1 MPAPPPAGIGG
12 GCPNRATPVPMSV
25 GLRLD
30 LGCGYEGR
38 GMRVRLLGGFGVEV
52 GGESVDPARWRLRK
66 ARTVVK
72 LLCLER
78 DQRLHREFLLHLL
91 WPDLAPSAASN
102 NLHQAL
108 HVARR
113 ALAAEGTDGLLE
125 LRDQL
130 VVLRADGLVEVDAE
144 RFRSL
149 ARTALDGEDLA
160 ALRAADAAY
169 RGELLPEDRF
179 EPWAGGPR
187 DELHALHRDVLV
199 SLGRRLR
206 ADGLLTEAETA
217 LERALERDP
226 LHESALRLLLRVLAD
241 NGRRSAALLRFER
254 ARTEMRSAYGSDPDP
269 ETRRLYRE
277 LLVGS
282 ADTEPRAGAPV
293 EVRHNIPARVTSF
306 VGRAREVAEVRRLLS
321 RTRLLTLTGPG
332 GAGKTR
338 LAQEAARA
346 EAPAVPGGAW
356 HVDLIPIADRHL
368 VADTIAVAL
377 GLPPAAGGDPLQAL
391 TSQLG
396 RRRILVV
403 LDNCEHLLAEC
414 ARVAEALRARCPG
427 VSVLATSREPL
438 HVDGEVVL
446 RVPSLALPAQGVELD
461 HQALADLASIRLFI
475 DRTLDIRPDFG
486 LDAGNS
492 AAVVDICRR
501 LDGMPLAIE
510 LAAARMAHLEPAEI
524 ASRLGDAMSVL
535 GRPGSANRHA
545 TLRATLEWSHDL
557 LTPEEQCLLRRLAVF
572 QGGCDLD
579 AVERV
584 VDGNPLATAAV
595 LDVLGRLVDKSLV
608 QVDRDGGRSRYRLL
622 ETVRQLAAERLDHAG
637 ETRRVRDAH
646 AAYFRELAR
655 RHDPDLATGVV
666 VERATLL
673 DIEHDNLRAA
683 LMHSLQTEPGDALDL
698 TVSLWRFW
706 MTRGHYLEGA
716 DWLRR
721 AIDAAPER
729 YPARADAL
737 RGLAMLEIRL
747 GDGRRAA
754 ELDGQAMALPE
765 VLTAPEPEVVFG
777 RLLSGFLSWCRC
789 DLATATEVAE
799 ESATAAARLGRPE
812 IEATAHWLAGVTAL
826 FQEDLDRAE
835 GELDECR
842 DRLTRLAT
850 DLRPF
855 FPCVSAAM
863 SPMAVAGRGWIPVFE
878 ETMLQG
884 RRVGAGQAVGY
895 VQSLLGSVHRFA
907 LRPEAA
913 EEPVRS
919 AVRTFRSLGDPAGLA
934 MALNHLGCVERDTG
948 GPDAVEHLN
957 EALRLREQ
965 LGDRRAVTVTLAAR
979 GLAETAA
986 GDHDRGRR
994 SVQAALAQLE
1004 AINDGAGAPGL
1015 VVDLAVVELV
1025 AGEPHAASV
1034 LAANAAELYRPQGF
1048 HRLEALTQTLAAR
1061 LAGREGDQAT
1071 AYRYAEEARRLFA
1084 DFGCR
1089 PGEQR
1094 AAGMLTATAKSR

>member
-1 MPAPPPAGIGG
+1 
-12 GCPNRATPVPMSV
+12 
-25 GLRLD
+25 
-30 LGCGYEGR
+30 
-38 GMRVRLLGGFGVEV
+38 MRVRLLGGFGVEV
-52 GGESVDPARWRLRK
+52 GGEDVDPARWRLRK

-91 WPDLAPSAASN
+91 WPSLPPAAASN

-113 ALAAEGTDGLLE
+113 ALGAEGTDGLLE

-144 RFRSL
+144 RFRAL
-149 ARTALDGEDLA
+149 AETAMEGDDLA

-179 EPWAGGPR
+179 EAWVGGPR

-199 SLGRRLR
+199 GLGRRLR
-206 ADGLLTEAETA
+206 AEGFLAEAETA

-226 LHESALRLLLRVLAD
+226 LHESALRLLLRVLAE
-241 NGRRSAALLRFER
+241 NGRRSAALMRFER
-254 ARTEMRSAYGSDPDP
+254 ARKDMRSAYGSDPDP

-282 ADTEPRAGAPV
+282 ADTETTADAPV
-293 EVRHNIPARVTSF
+293 DVRHNIPARVTSF
-306 VGRAREVAEVRRLLS
+306 VGRAREIAEVRRLLS

-338 LAQEAARA
+338 LAQEAALV
-346 EAPAVPGGAW
+346 EAAALPAGAW
-356 HVDLIPIADRHL
+356 QVDLIPITDRHL

-377 GLPPAAGGDPLQAL
+377 GLPPAAGGDPLHAL

-396 RRRILVV
+396 RRRLLVV
-403 LDNCEHLLAEC
+403 LDNCEHVLTEC
-414 ARVAEALRARCPG
+414 ARVAVALRARCPG

-446 RVPSLALPAQGVELD
+446 RVPSLALPAQGVEFD
-461 HQALADLASIRLFI
+461 HQALADLASVRLFI
-475 DRTLDIRPDFG
+475 DRTQDIRPDFH
-486 LDAGNS
+486 LNASNA

-579 AVERV
+579 AAEQV
-584 VDGNPLATAAV
+584 VDGDPLSRATV

-608 QVDRDGGRSRYRLL
+608 HVDRDGGRSRYRLL

-646 AAYFRELAR
+646 AGYFLELAR
-655 RHDPDLATGVV
+655 QHDSDRTTGVV
-666 VERATLL
+666 AEQPQLL

-683 LMHSLQTEPGDALDL
+683 LLHSLQTQPGDALEL
-698 TVSLWRFW
+698 AVSLWRFW
-706 MTRGHYLEGA
+706 MARGHYLEGA

-721 AIDAAPER
+721 ALDAAPER
-729 YPARADAL
+729 CPPRADAL

-747 GDGRRAA
+747 GDGFRAA
-754 ELDGQAMALPE
+754 ELDRRALALPE

-789 DLATATEVAE
+789 DLATATQVAE
-799 ESATAAARLGRPE
+799 ESAIAAARLRRPE
-812 IEATAHWLAGVTAL
+812 IEATSHWLAGVTAL
-826 FQEDLDRAE
+826 FREDLGRAE
-835 GELDECR
+835 QELAECR
-842 DRLTRLAT
+842 DRLTRVAT

-855 FPCVSAAM
+855 FPCVSVAM

-884 RRVGAGQAVGY
+884 RRVGARQAIGY
-895 VQSLLGSVHRFA
+895 VQSLFGSVHRFA
-907 LRPEAA
+907 MRPEAA
-913 EEPVRS
+913 VEPVRS
-919 AVRTFRSLGDPAGLA
+919 AVRTFRSLRDPAGLA
-934 MALNHLGCVERDTG
+934 MALNHLGCVERDIG
-948 GPDAVEHLN
+948 DPDAVGHLN
-957 EALRLREQ
+957 EALRLRDE
-965 LGDRRAVTVTLAAR
+965 LGDRRAATVTLAAR

-986 GDHDRGRR
+986 DDHDRGRR

-1004 AINDGAGAPGL
+1004 AINDAAGAPG
-1015 VVDLAVVELV
+1015 VIVNLAVVELV
-1025 AGEPHAASV
+1025 AGELHAARV
-1034 LAANAAELYRPQGF
+1034 LADNAVELYRPQGF
-1048 HRLEALTQTLAAR
+1048 SRLDALTRMLAAQ
-1061 LAGREGDQAT
+1061 LAGREGDQPAT
-1071 AYRYAEEARRLFA
+1071 HRHADDARRLFA

-1089 PGEQR
+1089 PGEER
-1094 AAGMLTATAKSR
+1094 AAAMRAATAKSR